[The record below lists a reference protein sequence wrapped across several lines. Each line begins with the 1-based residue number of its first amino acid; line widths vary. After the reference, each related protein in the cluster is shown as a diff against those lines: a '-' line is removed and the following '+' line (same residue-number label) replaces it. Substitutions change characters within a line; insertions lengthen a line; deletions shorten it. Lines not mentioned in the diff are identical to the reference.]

1 MKNKKG
7 FSLIELLAVLV
18 IIGLLLLIVIPAVSR
33 LITSNDDK
41 DYNNYLTII
50 EAGAT
55 SYADY
60 QVDNLGGSNDTGC
73 VEVTLEELIEEEYI
87 KEFNHSDITCSGK
100 ARLNNNKGNLD
111 VSINLTCV
119 NDKGEE
125 TFKKE
130 EITDGTCVAFTPR
143 DDDGLKN
150 KLISNGVG
158 SSGNFSRPTST
169 SDTYIKGS
177 NPNNYVWYSGK
188 MWRIVSYNDDYVKL
202 ISTDIITSIPR
213 NNSANLAYANSTV
226 DKWLTNVF
234 LPTLKDHDKFLVN
247 ANWDVSPTGL
257 PSSAPNGS
265 NVIQRKVAL
274 LNSYDTSKMGTYL
287 DTEYQWLTSNYK
299 QGSSSTI
306 RIATRG
312 GSGSLSDR
320 AYNYR
325 SYYAIR
331 PAITMKVDTYVL
343 SGNGTASNPYIL
355 EGNSTN
361 IAPNTPLNIRVSGE
375 YLYINNVKYRIINVY
390 NGLTKVI
397 MVDKLPS
404 ISYDSNTSRYSTS
417 SLYNYLNNSWY
428 NNSLGTD
435 KNLVEVNG
443 SWCDNVIDYFE
454 EYNSGCSIDY
464 TTGKVGL
471 PTVGDIFSANTGGS
485 IGSFWTINPY
495 ANDNSTPLMNIVTT
509 SSVSTASITSSVSVR
524 PVMYLKSNVAISSGE
539 GTEDSPFRLKLN

>member
-1 MKNKKG
+1 MRNKKG

-18 IIGLLLLIVIPAVSR
+18 IIGLILIVVIPAVSR
-33 LITSNDDK
+33 LLTSNDEK

-60 QVDNLGGSNDTGC
+60 QVDDLGGSNDTGC
-73 VEVTLEELIEEEYI
+73 VEVTLEELINDGYI
-87 KEFNHSDITCSGK
+87 KKFNHSDITCSGK
-100 ARLNNNKGNLD
+100 VRLNNNKGNLD

-169 SDTYIKGS
+169 SDTYITGS

-213 NNSANLAYANSTV
+213 NNSTDLTYANSTV

-247 ANWDVSPTGL
+247 ASWDTSPTGL
-257 PSSAPNGS
+257 PSSAPNGT
-265 NVIQRKVAL
+265 NKVQRKVAL
-274 LNSYDTSKMGTYL
+274 LNSYDVAKMGSFLDSTY
-287 DTEYQWLTSNYK
+287 EWLTSNYK
-299 QGSSSTI
+299 QNSSIATI
-306 RIATRG
+306 RLATRG
-312 GSGSLSDR
+312 GSTSER
-320 AYNYR
+320 AYNYK

-331 PAITMKVDTYVL
+331 PAITMKVDNYVL
-343 SGNGTASNPYIL
+343 SGDGTSSNPYIL

-361 IAPNTPLNIRVSGE
+361 VAPDTLLNTRFSGE
-375 YLYINNVKYRIINVY
+375 YLYLNNVMYRIVNVY
-390 NGLTKVI
+390 SGLTKVI
-397 MVDKLPS
+397 MVDNLPS
-404 ISYDSNTSRYSTS
+404 RVFDSSVQRYSTS
-417 SLYNYLNNSWY
+417 SLYNYLNNEWY

-435 KNLVEVNG
+435 KQLVEVNG
-443 SWCDNVIDYFE
+443 SWCDEAINYFE
-454 EYNSGCSIDY
+454 KYNNNCSVDY

-471 PTVGDIFSANTGGS
+471 PTLGDIFSAYTGGKT
-485 IGSFWTINPY
+485 GSFWTINPY
-495 ANDNSTPLMNIVTT
+495 SGTTNTSNMNIVTT
-509 SSVSTASITSSVSVR
+509 NSATTASITSSVSVK
-524 PVMYLKSNVAISSGE
+524 PVMYLKNNVAIASGD
-539 GTEDSPFRLKLN
+539 GTKDSPFRLKLK